1 MPLPIKYHLREE
13 FDTIIHMG
21 LKKKFLWN
29 VSFTRAHR
37 FFFFFFGL
45 FCSLVHSKH
54 LDRNWNT
61 ILSKFLL
68 LNDKSQ
74 CFSWPRGNCSFH
86 FIFSCVCVRK
96 RERPT
101 VLSGAE
107 LKAWDILSLI
117 LLQINIM
124 CTRQNWEFSPPWPV
138 LLLLLRG
145 RSGLPQRNPREE
157 VRPCCEKPH
166 GNHAVGLLT
175 TKKEDGVWSCSKG
188 WTPPLGGIPRSSRPR
203 SPMQIPWRIKGSFLE
218 KFSSTT

>member
-1 MPLPIKYHLREE
+1 MSVVLPPYLCPSPLN
-13 FDTIIHMG
+13 TIWRKNLI
-21 LKKKFLWN
+21 L
-29 VSFTRAHR
+29 SFTWDWKKNSSGMWASQGQIG

-61 ILSKFLL
+61 ILSKYLL

-101 VLSGAE
+101 LLPGAE

-124 CTRQNWEFSPPWPV
+124 CTRQNCANSLLHGLFSCSSWEAGDGCLKGTPGRRWGHV
-138 LLLLLRG
+138 G
-145 RSGLPQRNPREE
+145 RSHMAIMLWACSQSRKKMESE
-157 VRPCCEKPH
+157 VVAKAEPH
-166 GNHAVGLLT
+166 
-175 TKKEDGVWSCSKG
+175 
-188 WTPPLGGIPRSSRPR
+188 P
-203 SPMQIPWRIKGSFLE
+203 
-218 KFSSTT
+218 